1 MIEKIQAEVSL
12 QTSTESETQTAL
24 HLSNPDQAF
33 ITRATE
39 VVMQHLADGDYNRE
53 SFAKDMVMSESTLY
67 NKVKATTGQ
76 TVIAFITSIRLKE
89 AQRIIQS
96 NPNIL
101 ISDVA
106 TQVGFNT
113 PKYFSKCFKRSSAS
127 SRRSMQRNRKTS
139 ISMISRGN
147 PLFFRTFPRLINTN
161 FLSLFCAKRPFYP
174 LSRKIVIRYF
184 ARNDIFSIF
193 SAEII
198 LFSCKFRKTIILFSC
213 KIWFH
218 YYNAP
223 SYHYGRNL
231 FRI

>member
-113 PKYFSKCFKRSSAS
+113 PKYFSKCFK
-127 SRRSMQRNRKTS
+127 KEFG
-139 ISMISRGN
+139 I
-147 PLFFRTFPRLINTN
+147 FP
-161 FLSLFCAKRPFYP
+161 KEY
-174 LSRKIVIRYF
+174 
-184 ARNDIFSIF
+184 
-193 SAEII
+193 AEK
-198 LFSCKFRKTIILFSC
+198 LK
-213 KIWFH
+213 
-218 YYNAP
+218 NV
-223 SYHYGRNL
+223 N
-231 FRI
+231 